1 MLVLLGLHAWATQ
14 FVQGLQTT
22 GMTNQVSW
30 GAYIANFTF
39 LVGVAA
45 AAVMLV
51 IPAYVYK
58 KEHMHE
64 VVLFGELMAIAVIVM
79 CLLFVTVD
87 LGHPERFH
95 HMIPPFGVFNF
106 PGSMLAWDVIVLNG
120 YLLLNLHI
128 AGYLLYCRYRHQ
140 KPTKMF
146 YIPFVFISIAWA
158 VSIHTV
164 TAFPLCRAWRAAAI
178 GIIRWCLHAFWLP
191 RLWRG
196 RRLMILTFQIIRRV
210 TRYYIGDQPIFTL
223 RMIMTVAM
231 IINMFLLGCEL
242 FTEFYYADT
251 HAAAAQYLYFGLHGH
266 AGLVPWIW
274 TAITLNAIGLVLLI
288 TPLSRNI
295 VGLNIACVAC
305 FIGIWTE
312 KGMGL
317 IIPGFVPSPLGQI
330 VEYLPSLNETLVCL
344 GIWAF
349 GALLYSWMLHVA
361 IPIMNGSL
369 RARTRTFYPDQLT
382 LKRIM
387 KTWMKQFVLVTG
399 ALRRRCR
406 CRPRAGF
413 TLKEMSPQSKAC
425 AECHK
430 KESAALYS
438 QWGSSKHYRGNVGC
452 YECHMALTNEV
463 DAFEHYGQFIST
475 IVTPK
480 DCGRCHEQ
488 EVGEFNSSHH
498 AKAGRIL
505 GSLDNVLAEVVEGNR
520 GLQDRR
526 CSPRASRPRRSTAA
540 GNATAPR

>member
-1 MLVLLGLHAWATQ
+1 MRDYAVFLFRIWRLSFRGGWKFYAWMIVLTVLALLGLHAWAKQ
-14 FVQGLQTT
+14 FVLGLQTT

-64 VVLFGELMAIAVIVM
+64 VVIFGELMAIAVIIM

-95 HMIPPFGVFNF
+95 HLIPPIGIFNF
-106 PGSMLAWDVIVLNG
+106 PGSILSWDVIVLNG

-128 AGYLLYCRYRHQ
+128 AGYLLYCRYCRRE
-140 KPTKMF
+140 PSRMF
-146 YIPFVFISIAWA
+146 YIPFVFLSIAWA

-164 TAFPLCRAWRAAAI
+164 TAFLYVGLAGRSYWHHPLVPSRFLAS
-178 GIIRWCLHAFWLP
+178 AFVAGP
-191 RLWRG
+191 A
-196 RRLMILTFQIIRRV
+196 LMILTFQVVRRV
-210 TRYYIGDQPIFTL
+210 TLYYIGDRPIFTL

-231 IINMFLLGCEL
+231 IINMFLLGSEL
-242 FTEFYYADT
+242 FTEFYYPT
-251 HAAAAQYLYFGLHGH
+251 QHAAAAQYLYFGLHGH

-274 TAITLNAIGLVLLI
+274 TAIGLNALGLILLI

-317 IIPGFVPSPLGQI
+317 IVPGFVPSPLGQI
-330 VEYLPSLNETLVCL
+330 VEYLPTRNETLVCL
-344 GIWAF
+344 GIWAC

-369 RARTRTFYPDQLT
+369 RAKPEE
-382 LKRIM
+382 
-387 KTWMKQFVLVTG
+387 V
-399 ALRRRCR
+399 
-406 CRPRAGF
+406 
-413 TLKEMSPQSKAC
+413 
-425 AECHK
+425 AEK
-430 KESAALYS
+430 K
-438 QWGSSKHYRGNVGC
+438 
-452 YECHMALTNEV
+452 
-463 DAFEHYGQFIST
+463 
-475 IVTPK
+475 
-480 DCGRCHEQ
+480 
-488 EVGEFNSSHH
+488 
-498 AKAGRIL
+498 
-505 GSLDNVLAEVVEGNR
+505 
-520 GLQDRR
+520 
-526 CSPRASRPRRSTAA
+526 
-540 GNATAPR
+540 